1 MELESINPSTD
12 KLISTYTTMTSKVLS
27 DTIEATHD
35 AFEHWRK
42 TDLNERSNLLKRLAE
57 GLEKGK
63 ESYARLMADEMG
75 KPLTQGRSEI
85 EKCTWV
91 CNYYAVHGADY
102 LADEYIDTEAS
113 SSWVSFRPMGV
124 VLAIMPW
131 NFPFWQVFRFA
142 APALMA
148 GNAAL
153 LKHAPN
159 VCGCASAIESLCKE
173 TGFPES
179 LFTTL
184 LIGTDLVG
192 EVIEHPRV
200 MAVTLTGS
208 TQAGKAVAEQ
218 AGRMLKKTVLE
229 LGGSDPYV
237 VLEDADV
244 TQTVNT
250 CVTSRLLN
258 SGQSCIAAKRFI
270 VVESVCEAFTEQ
282 MVEKMKQVRMGMPTD
297 ESVTLGP
304 LARKD
309 LRENLHRQ
317 VQDSIK
323 QGAIC
328 CLGAQLP
335 DGPGA
340 FYPPT
345 VLSGVQKGMPAYDE
359 ELFGPVAAITEV
371 SNETEALKAANDSSY
386 GLGAAVFTGDPERGR
401 RIAVEELDAGCCFVN
416 DFVKSDP
423 RLPFGGIKQ
432 SGYGRELSYFGIR
445 EFVNI
450 KTINVK

>member
-12 KLISTYTTMTSKVLS
+12 KLISTYATMTPQAMSEA
-27 DTIEATHD
+27 IEATHG
-35 AFEHWRK
+35 AFAHWRQ
-42 TDLNERSNLLKRLAE
+42 TDLSKRSARLKRLAE

-75 KPLTQGRSEI
+75 KPLAQGRSEV
-85 EKCTWV
+85 EKCAWV
-91 CNYYAVHGADY
+91 CNYYAEHGADF
-102 LADEYIDTEAS
+102 LADESIDTDANH
-113 SSWVSFRPMGV
+113 SWVSFRPLGV

-148 GNAAL
+148 GNAVL

-159 VCGCASAIESLCKE
+159 VCGCAQAIESLCKE
-173 TGFPES
+173 AGFPES

-184 LIGTDLVG
+184 QIGTDLVAD
-192 EVIEHPRV
+192 VIGHPRV

-208 TQAGKAVAEQ
+208 TKAGQAVAEQ

-244 TQTVNT
+244 TQTVTT

-282 MVEKMKQVRMGMPTD
+282 MVEEMKQARMGMPTD
-297 ESVTLGP
+297 EGVTLGP

-317 VQDSIK
+317 VQESIR
-323 QGAIC
+323 QGATC
-328 CLGAQLP
+328 RLGGQLP

-340 FYPPT
+340 FYHPT
-345 VLSGVQKGMPAYDE
+345 VLTGVQKGMPAYDE

-371 SNETEALKAANDSSY
+371 SNEAEALRVANDSSY
-386 GLGAAVFTGDPERGR
+386 GLGAAVFTRDTERGR

-423 RLPFGGIKQ
+423 RLPFGGIKH

-450 KTINVK
+450 KTISVK